1 MGEVANRTEGAMCV
15 APTRFTRVG
24 DDDRWKNEGVWEEN
38 EAEEEAKAEMTAPD
52 EDDDKNPPDG
62 VMDRWK
68 ALDTGRTEPLER
80 LLEDVVA
87 IMVSRERRLEK

>member
-1 MGEVANRTEGAMCV
+1 MCV

-38 EAEEEAKAEMTAPD
+38 EAEEEAKAETMAPD
-52 EDDDKNPPDG
+52 EDGDEKRPDG
-62 VMDRWK
+62 EMDRWK
-68 ALDTGRTEPLER
+68 ALDTGKTGPLER

-87 IMVSRERRLEK
+87 IRVSRERKLEKREF